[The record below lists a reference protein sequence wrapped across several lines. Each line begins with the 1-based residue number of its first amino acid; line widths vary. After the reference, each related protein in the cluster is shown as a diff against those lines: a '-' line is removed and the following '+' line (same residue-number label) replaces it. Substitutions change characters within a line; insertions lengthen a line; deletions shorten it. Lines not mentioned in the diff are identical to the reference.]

1 MKFPLRNKLSVS
13 FGNLAV
19 KAQMS
24 GDGGG
29 GDSSSCHLAP
39 YIWDPEYLVRCQ
51 FYILQDLRGR
61 KRINL
66 YQTEKIQPQ

>member
-1 MKFPLRNKLSVS
+1 
-13 FGNLAV
+13 
-19 KAQMS
+19 MS
-24 GDGGG
+24 RDEEG

-39 YIWDPEYLVRCQ
+39 YIWDPEDLVRCQ

-66 YQTEKIQPQ
+66 YQTEKIQQQ